1 MNNIEWAEKLYQ
13 ENYERL
19 FALGFAFVSGNP
31 MQVQKLEDAI
41 QEVFYELI
49 KKSDDLV
56 NHQNI
61 NGWLVVTLRLKL
73 KEQYKSQKR
82 DEKWREFSF
91 DDDHRDVAIHE
102 AEKSLSQEDMLKVII
117 EEEQVRQLEELLGKE
132 NAAIFIK
139 YCVNKEPTAV
149 VAREFG
155 LTENAL
161 WVKVNRLRKKILAN
175 QDLFLAVSLI
185 FFKTL

>member
-1 MNNIEWAEKLYQ
+1 M
-13 ENYERL
+13 
-19 FALGFAFVSGNP
+19 
-31 MQVQKLEDAI
+31 
-41 QEVFYELI
+41 
-49 KKSDDLV
+49 
-56 NHQNI
+56 
-61 NGWLVVTLRLKL
+61 
-73 KEQYKSQKR
+73 
-82 DEKWREFSF
+82 
-91 DDDHRDVAIHE
+91 
-102 AEKSLSQEDMLKVII
+102 
-117 EEEQVRQLEELLGKE
+117 RQLEELLGKE

>member
-31 MQVQKLEDAI
+31 TQVQKLEDAI

-73 KEQYKSQKR
+73 KEQYKRVPSSAIA
-82 DEKWREFSF
+82 FVLLFAILLIGSTVAYALGF
-91 DDDHRDVAIHE
+91 D
-102 AEKSLSQEDMLKVII
+102 VI
-117 EEEQVRQLEELLGKE
+117 QYVVHWTEELLNITVTTDSSLLLHSIIRWMVCGSRPPRQITCMERIEDPILLLFPAHWFPEE
-132 NAAIFIK
+132 NI
-139 YCVNKEPTAV
+139 
-149 VAREFG
+149 RHR
-155 LTENAL
+155 AL
-161 WVKVNRLRKKILAN
+161 RWLR
-175 QDLFLAVSLI
+175 
-185 FFKTL
+185 